1 MTESANTGAPAAA
14 GESPSSY
21 YVQSLE
27 RGLEVIRAFDAEHPS
42 MTLTDVAR
50 VTGLTRATARRFLLT
65 LTDLGYVRTDGK
77 HFELTARVLRLGYA
91 FVSSHD
97 LPQLAE
103 PVLEELSGAVGESA
117 SASVLDGDQV
127 VYIARVHTRRIM
139 RVGISVGTRFP
150 AYATSMGRVLL
161 AFSAEPRGS
170 TGGPGGEYDVV
181 ARLSAGGEL
190 AALTQKTI
198 TEPEALRAE
207 LARVRDQGWC
217 LVDQELERGL
227 SSLAVPVRGPDGT
240 VVAALNVSMSVGG
253 PGAEA
258 SAEERAVDLL
268 PHLQAAAAQVEEALA
283 LRR

>member
-1 MTESANTGAPAAA
+1 MSESANTGAPAAA
-14 GESPSSY
+14 GENPSSY

-103 PVLEELSGAVGESA
+103 PVLEELSAAVGESA

-161 AFSAEPRGS
+161 AFSGDPHGA
-170 TGGPGGEYDVV
+170 GGRGGEDDVV
-181 ARLSAGGEL
+181 ARLTAGGGL
-190 AALTQKTI
+190 AALTENTI
-198 TEPEALRAE
+198 TAPDELRAE
-207 LARVRDQGWC
+207 LERVREQGWC

-227 SSLAVPVRGPDGT
+227 SSLAVPVRGPGGR

-253 PGAEA
+253 PGAGDTA
-258 SAEERAVDLL
+258 RERAATLL
-268 PHLQAAAAQVEEALA
+268 PQLEEAAAQVEEALA
-283 LRR
+283 LQR